1 MHARL
6 EQRRRDRGARGL
18 ACAAIASG
26 LANTHQGGARIAH
39 DRANVG
45 KVEVDQAGNRDQVGD
60 ALDALAQHVV
70 GHLEG
75 VNNRGAALDQ
85 VEQAIVWNHDDRVD
99 MCCELFDSTVG
110 LLGAASTFEA
120 EGTRDN
126 TNRECS
132 EFACDLGNHRSGA
145 CTRAATL
152 AGSHEHHVGSAKG
165 LLDLFL
171 ALNGGLATD
180 IGVRAGAK
188 AARNLSTEL
197 NLDVGVR
204 HQECLC
210 VRVGGD
216 ELYATQ
222 ARVNHAIDR
231 VAAAAAD
238 ADDLD
243 HCQICPATVS
253 HCHDRPPLSLYVYV
267 R

>member
-1 MHARL
+1 
-6 EQRRRDRGARGL
+6 
-18 ACAAIASG
+18 
-26 LANTHQGGARIAH
+26 
-39 DRANVG
+39 
-45 KVEVDQAGNRDQVGD
+45 
-60 ALDALAQHVV
+60 LAQHVV

-99 MCCELFDSTVG
+99 VGGKLFHSTVG
-110 LLGAASTFEA
+110 LLGSAATFEA
-120 EGTRDN
+120 EGARDD
-126 TNRECS
+126 TNRECAQ
-132 EFACDLGNHRSGA
+132 FASNLSDHRSGA

-152 AGSHEHHVGSAKG
+152 AGSHEHHVGSAKS
-165 LLDLFL
+165 LFNLFL
-171 ALNGGLATD
+171 ALDGGLATN

-188 AARNLSTEL
+188 AARDLSTKL

-204 HQECLC
+204 HQECLS
-210 VRVGGD
+210 VRIRGD
-216 ELYATQ
+216 KLHAAQT
-222 ARVNHAIDR
+222 RVDHAIDR
-231 VAAAAAD
+231 VAAAATD